1 LPLFFFAS
9 RRRHTRS
16 KRDWSSDVC
25 SSDLAVLVVLGIA
38 QIVAWWVP
46 VFAVVGLAAYLVG
59 LRRAEIER
67 RARVT
72 RAATR
77 ERRERAEAE
86 TARLRAREERTPVRA
101 GGGGAAAIAQAPQPD
116 LETDSRRA
124 VAQVSRPG
132 EWTPRPVPRPTY
144 ALRGE

>member
-1 LPLFFFAS
+1 DPVQERNRS
-9 RRRHTRS
+9 RRLFGSVRGTLLA
-16 KRDWSSDVC
+16 VT
-25 SSDLAVLVVLGIA
+25 AVLVVLAIA

-67 RARVT
+67 RARMT

-101 GGGGAAAIAQAPQPD
+101 GGGGTAAGAQAAPADP
-116 LETDSRRA
+116 EADSRRA
-124 VAQVSRPG
+124 G
-132 EWTPRPVPRPTY
+132 EQ
-144 ALRGE
+144 AS